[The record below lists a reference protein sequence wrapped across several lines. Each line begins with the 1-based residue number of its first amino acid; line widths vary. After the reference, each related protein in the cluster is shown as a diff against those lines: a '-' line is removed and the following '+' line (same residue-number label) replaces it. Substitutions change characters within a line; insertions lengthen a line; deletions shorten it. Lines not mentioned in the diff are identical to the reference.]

1 MYDGGSNNR
10 VRFNMICFKK
20 MPNVVLTRHNY
31 DLVFD
36 KHLARAFRRSGKLW
50 CVWRGDF
57 VLLKD
62 DGTCVGGDGFP
73 MTWEKI

>member
-1 MYDGGSNNR
+1 
-10 VRFNMICFKK
+10 MICFKK

-50 CVWRGDF
+50 CVWRDGL

-62 DGTCVGGDGFP
+62 DGTCVASTGFH